1 MRCKNTAHENDR
13 PGKREVG
20 KAEER
25 GGSTVRPPWP
35 VKKTLPCTSPG
46 GLLRGF
52 PMVAIKRVSLE
63 LVDIL
68 VKADSY

>member
-1 MRCKNTAHENDR
+1 MRCKNTAHENNR

-20 KAEER
+20 KAEEI
-25 GGSTVRPPWP
+25 GGSTVRPPCP
-35 VKKTLPCTSPG
+35 VKKLPCTSPG